1 MAPAVHARPTSFYR
15 LGACR
20 SPPSPRPPTSTARAG
35 LFPASRL
42 PNLACAGNRHA
53 MFTILLFREGVTTVH
68 GKPANFPLFFV
79 MFCSWEAAV
88 LFCIF
93 CGSSFMENH
102 RLFLIIFRGLF
113 SFIGK
118 SRRLL
123 LSCFALLYVFVLRAF
138 FFCFSYTCSTFRL
151 FSFLFFSRPHSR
163 IRTTG
168 ASSGRTQISGAP
180 SDAGTPRS
188 QARPAESRQRRCVHH
203 GQPHLSSDP
212 SPA

>member
-1 MAPAVHARPTSFYR
+1 MQLLRRGQLTSSCRPD
-15 LGACR
+15 ACR

-151 FSFLFFSRPHSR
+151 FSFLFFFPTPLSD
-163 IRTTG
+163 TNN
-168 ASSGRTQISGAP
+168 GRVKWENAN
-180 SDAGTPRS
+180 
-188 QARPAESRQRRCVHH
+188 QRRAERRRDAEIT
-203 GQPHLSSDP
+203 GQASRVQAKALRPPRPTP
-212 SPA
+212 SVL